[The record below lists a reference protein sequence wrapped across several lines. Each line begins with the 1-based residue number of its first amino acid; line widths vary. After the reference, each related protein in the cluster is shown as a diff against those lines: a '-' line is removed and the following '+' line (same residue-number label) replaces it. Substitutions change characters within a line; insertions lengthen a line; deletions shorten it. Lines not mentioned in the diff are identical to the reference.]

1 MSFAAVYNQREGYLD
16 EPSAD
21 VELTADVPFA
31 PEDAPDALPR
41 VSRLAIIG
49 NGVSA
54 LTALSVFQ
62 ANGIERGDV
71 IVYGDQTDP
80 FANLRRYTRAIQQDR
95 MRSESSGHFFPTDF
109 PGLALLESLRRQHTL
124 AARLISF
131 RPLSTAPRRPVD
143 TRRYDCERR
152 QTDARVRAHAH
163 CANRIFASRQI
174 HFVRRRGECCRRG
187 AKCFARVGASRAA
200 VAALR
205 SKACRNDA
213 RVSHAYQRKTYRAG
227 DSVLVIGAGMA
238 ATHEWLAALRA
249 GCRVVALTRHPFKHQ
264 PLNAPRCDFSATGL
278 DRYRRLNA
286 EERHA
291 YLDRVASGS
300 YPLRRDWERELAR
313 GEHVGSWQSVEA
325 ELVAVEPH
333 GEELVARLS
342 NGRAVIVNRIV
353 SATGFIPD
361 VKAHPLIACLVSDYG
376 ATVER
381 GRLLINDDFTV
392 RGVGGDAAKV
402 GVIGNLARWSLPIAD
417 TFVGMKY
424 VARRLGRTFGY
435 SIAPLNPLR
444 SSLHLIRA
452 ET

>member
-1 MSFAAVYNQREGYLD
+1 MD
-16 EPSAD
+16 EPSTD

-62 ANGIERGDV
+62 ANGFERGDV
-71 IVYGDQTDP
+71 VVYGDQTDP

-109 PGLALLESLRRQHTL
+109 PGLALLESLRRHTPSPL
-124 AARLISF
+124 VSSLFDRYQPRLDDLLTHGDMIARAVK
-131 RPLSTAPRRPVD
+131 P
-143 TRRYDCERR
+143 TRE
-152 QTDARVRAHAH
+152 
-163 CANRIFASRQI
+163 
-174 HFVRRRGECCRRG
+174 FVRTRISRIAYSPPDRFILYDG
-187 AKCFARVGASRAA
+187 AGNVSGAAQN
-200 VAALR
+200 VLLALGHPR
-205 SKACRNDA
+205 LRWPPSLKACRNDA
-213 RVSHAYQRKTYRAG
+213 RVSHAYQRKSYRAG

-278 DRYRRLNA
+278 DRYRRMNA

-313 GEHVGSWQSVEA
+313 GEHVGSWQSAEA

-361 VKAHPLIACLVSDYG
+361 AKAHPLIACLVSDYG

-381 GRLLINDDFTV
+381 GRLIINDDFTV
-392 RGVGGDAAKV
+392 REVGGDAAKV
-402 GVIGNLARWSLPIAD
+402 AVIGNLARWSLPIAD

-424 VARRLGRTFGY
+424 VARRLGRTFGTA
-435 SIAPLNPLR
+435 SATLNPMR
-444 SSLHLIRA
+444 SSLRLMRA